1 MTGAEKL
8 FDAITAVREDLVEEA
23 LDYRFQ
29 AKKTIPWQRYAKWAA
44 CLALVVCI
52 GYLAANLDL
61 GMGGMNSTADSSGS
75 ANGAAGETTDDTA
88 DDTGD
93 SGPSTGAGAPE
104 DSDGAAPGDSS
115 GSESEAVGSSVVPAL
130 SLAEEDSGVT
140 AVRTLTLEFYQG
152 GTAAA
157 TDQYTLT
164 NSGGSAVTVTL
175 CYEGA
180 GVRVCLL
187 DGEEISSGTALTL
200 ESGETAEVVLDSAV
214 TPEDNTL
221 TLATP
226 GNLEVPEATLHLIN
240 QPDGLT
246 IHELRDFEQVEVS

>member
-8 FDAITAVREDLVEEA
+8 FDAITAVRGDLVEEA

-29 AKKTIPWQRYAKWAA
+29 AKKAIPWQRYAKWAA

-75 ANGAAGETTDDTA
+75 ANGAGDTTGN
-88 DDTGD
+88 DTGD
-93 SGPSTGAGAPE
+93 SATGN
-104 DSDGAAPGDSS
+104 DGAAPGDSS
-115 GSESEAVGSSVVPAL
+115 GGESEAVGSSVVPAL

-140 AVRTLTLEFYQG
+140 AVRTLALEFYQD
-152 GTAAA
+152 GTAIA
-157 TDQYTLT
+157 TDYYTLT
-164 NSGGSAVTVTL
+164 NSGEAAVTVTL
-175 CYEGA
+175 CYEGT
-180 GVRVCLL
+180 GVRACLL

>member
-75 ANGAAGETTDDTA
+75 ANGAGDTTGN
-88 DDTGD
+88 DTGD
-93 SGPSTGAGAPE
+93 SATGN
-104 DSDGAAPGDSS
+104 DGAAPEDNFTG
-115 GSESEAVGSSVVPAL
+115 GGESEAVGSSVVPAL

-140 AVRTLTLEFYQG
+140 AVRTLALEFYQD
-152 GTAAA
+152 GTAIA
-157 TDQYTLT
+157 TDYYTLT
-164 NSGGSAVTVTL
+164 NSGETAVTVTL

-180 GVRVCLL
+180 GVRACLL
-187 DGEEISSGTALTL
+187 NGEEISSGTALTL

-221 TLATP
+221 TLSAP
-226 GNLEVPEATLHLIN
+226 GNLEVPEATLHLID

>member
-75 ANGAAGETTDDTA
+75 ANGAGDTTGN
-88 DDTGD
+88 DTGD
-93 SGPSTGAGAPE
+93 SATGN
-104 DSDGAAPGDSS
+104 DGVAPGDSS
-115 GSESEAVGSSVVPAL
+115 GGESEAVGSSVVPAL

-140 AVRTLTLEFYQG
+140 AVRTLALEFYQD
-152 GTAAA
+152 GTAIA
-157 TDQYTLT
+157 TDYYTLT
-164 NSGGSAVTVTL
+164 NSGETAVTVTL

-180 GVRVCLL
+180 GVRACLL
-187 DGEEISSGTALTL
+187 NGEEISSGTALTL
-200 ESGETAEVVLDSAV
+200 ESGETAEVVLDSSM
-214 TPEDNTL
+214 TL
-221 TLATP
+221 TDDPLTLMLP
-226 GNLEVPEATLHLIN
+226 ENLEVTEATLFLHDL
-240 QPDGLT
+240 PDADA
-246 IHELRDFEQVEVS
+246 IQVIQGFDQIIQEGS